1 MFAKIAL
8 SEVAVF
14 VDTSQKILVW
24 LECTKDQLN
33 RRSMHE
39 EEWFLKIIATRG
51 RQLTWLMSL
60 DPPLQVGEG
69 RCLRFLQEGSL
80 SWTKKLAGTTLVSL
94 SSLEATMV
102 PALFSVTS
110 MPSTMS
116 TMSTTSTMSRGCWS
130 LVSR

>member
-1 MFAKIAL
+1 MHK
-8 SEVAVF
+8 
-14 VDTSQKILVW
+14 
-24 LECTKDQLN
+24 
-33 RRSMHE
+33 RSVE
-39 EEWFLKIIATRG
+39 PKVYAEEWFLKIIAAKG

-69 RCLRFLQEGSL
+69 RCLRFLEEGPL

-116 TMSTTSTMSRGCWS
+116 RGCWS